1 MYKNSFT
8 KANPGLIIFMIDQS
22 ASMSQIGYEG
32 RPLAETA
39 ANMVNKMISEL
50 AAMFCM
56 GDWIKDA
63 AHIIIIAYGS
73 ANGSMEAELLRS
85 DYIASLFDDDTIP
98 VQHFKQ
104 MIPDGAGGEV
114 LIELEIKQFVTPK
127 ASSAP
132 NMTSAFELANSLIN
146 DWKEYCC
153 EDNHRSSHT
162 PAPIV
167 INITKGSNNI
177 GDDEELIKVSNQIK
191 NIEFEDGNP
200 LIVSVLISTHHYFEC
215 LSLPVQKVFAEN
227 LPGWERI
234 WWSSSNVPEELKDT
248 FRFAGYFIDVS
259 NESKLIFVNPDD
271 SVKIIDTLLSRPGK
285 SRYFATKD
293 LK

>member
-1 MYKNSFT
+1 MKYTNSYT
-8 KANPGLIIFMIDQS
+8 RATPGLIIFMVDQS

-39 ANMVNKMISEL
+39 ADMVNKMISEL
-50 AAMFCM
+50 EVRFCI
-56 GDWIKDA
+56 GDRIKDA

-73 ANGSMEAELLRS
+73 ADGSMEAELLRS
-85 DYIASLFDDDTIP
+85 DSIASLFDDDTIP

-104 MIPDGAGGEV
+104 MIPDGAGGEL
-114 LIELEIKQFVTPK
+114 LIEREIKQFVAPK

-132 NMTSAFELANSLIN
+132 NMTFAFELANSLIN

-191 NIEFEDGNP
+191 NIEFKDGNP
-200 LIVSVLISTHHYFEC
+200 LIVSVLIPTHHYFEC

-234 WWSSSNVPEELKDT
+234 WWSSSNVPEELKDA
-248 FRFAGYFIDVS
+248 FFIVGDFIDVS
-259 NESKLIFVNPDD
+259 NESKLIFVNPDNK
-271 SVKIIDTLLSRPGK
+271 VKTRIIDSLITRPGA
-285 SRYFATKD
+285 SFYR
-293 LK
+293 

>member
-1 MYKNSFT
+1 MRYTNSYT
-8 KANPGLIIFMIDQS
+8 RANPGLIILMIDQS

-39 ANMVNKMISEL
+39 ADMVNYMINHL
-50 AAMFCM
+50 AYRFLCGTNIIMR
-56 GDWIKDA
+56 
-63 AHIIIIAYGS
+63 AHIAIIGYGGQS
-73 ANGSMEAELLRS
+73 SGYAELLRVGGIDELVRNPIRREVIKKKVYTREIGVFDVEIERS
-85 DYIASLFDDDTIP
+85 IVIEPEAGYI
-98 VQHFKQ
+98 
-104 MIPDGAGGEV
+104 
-114 LIELEIKQFVTPK
+114 
-127 ASSAP
+127 P

-153 EDNHRSSHT
+153 EDNHRCSSLT
-162 PAPIV
+162 PAPLV

-177 GDDEELIKVSNQIK
+177 GDDEELIKVSNKIK

-200 LIVSVLISTHHYFEC
+200 LIISILIPTHHYFEC
-215 LSLPVQKVFAEN
+215 LSLPVQKVFEEN
-227 LPGWERI
+227 LQGGDRS

-271 SVKIIDTLLSRPGK
+271 SVKIIDTLVSRPGK
-285 SRYFATKD
+285 SRND
-293 LK
+293 SNIR

>member
-8 KANPGLIIFMIDQS
+8 RANPGLIIFMVDQS

-39 ANMVNKMISEL
+39 ADMVNYMIADL
-50 AAMFCM
+50 ASRFTYGPTIRM
-56 GDWIKDA
+56 G
-63 AHIIIIAYGS
+63 AHIAIIGYGGQS
-73 ANGSMEAELLRS
+73 SGYAELLRVGGI
-85 DYIASLFDDDTIP
+85 DELVRNPIRREVIKKKVYTRETGVFDVEIERSIVIDP
-98 VQHFKQ
+98 E
-104 MIPDGAGGEV
+104 AGY
-114 LIELEIKQFVTPK
+114 Q
-127 ASSAP
+127 P
-132 NMTSAFELANSLIN
+132 NMTSAFELAYSLIN

-153 EDNHRSSHT
+153 KDNYRSSLT

-177 GDDEELIKVSNQIK
+177 GDDEELIKVSNKIK

-200 LIVSVLISTHHYFEC
+200 LIVSILIPTHHYFEC
-215 LSLPVQKVFAEN
+215 LSLPVQKVFEEN
-227 LPGWERI
+227 LQGWDRI

-271 SVKIIDTLLSRPGK
+271 SVKIIDTLVSRPGK
-285 SRYFATKD
+285 SRYD
-293 LK
+293 SNIR